1 MHNLFMSLSLLF
13 TSSGR
18 SSAAWTPSDVVNK
31 NYFHEI
37 SGTTCAIYATDIVPN
52 ISVHSV
58 DCFSSILGY

>member
-1 MHNLFMSLSLLF
+1 MHSLFMSLSILF

-31 NYFHEI
+31 SSFHEI
-37 SGTTCAIYATDIVPN
+37 SGTTCTIYATDIVPI

-58 DCFSSILGY
+58 VLVQLW